1 MKTIIE
7 GIDFSPLLRAR
18 TNFETFRHDM
28 ITERDKAGAIL
39 AFGQTYE
46 LTWKL
51 MQQIL
56 MDSGLTYYTPREIF
70 RAAALEKLI
79 KDPELWFDFLKMRA
93 LTEDM
98 YEEGITEKI
107 VIEFDSFSHEL
118 TDFLNRAR
126 VGQFA

>member
-1 MKTIIE
+1 
-7 GIDFSPLLRAR
+7 
-18 TNFETFRHDM
+18 
-28 ITERDKAGAIL
+28 
-39 AFGQTYE
+39 
-46 LTWKL
+46 
-51 MQQIL
+51 
-56 MDSGLTYYTPREIF
+56 
-70 RAAALEKLI
+70 
-79 KDPELWFDFLKMRA
+79 MRA